1 MSRADV
7 PRIGPKKPVRLYI
20 HQWME
25 KLGKNQVDIY
35 NRLADPAAPKS
46 LSTGTISKKLAK
58 PEKMSVEWLHKIAW
72 ALDLE
77 VEDLH
82 RDPNRPTQE
91 DLLRDLDPN
100 QKTVV
105 IEMIKGLKRA

>member
-1 MSRADV
+1 MSRAAV
-7 PRIGPKKPVRLYI
+7 TRIGPKRPVRLFI
-20 HQWME
+20 QQWMD
-25 KLGKNQVDIY
+25 KLGKNQTDIY
-35 NRLADPAAPKS
+35 NRLADPASEKS

-77 VEDLH
+77 VEDLY

-91 DLLRDLDPN
+91 DLLRDLDPT

-105 IEMIKGLKRA
+105 IEMIKGLRRA